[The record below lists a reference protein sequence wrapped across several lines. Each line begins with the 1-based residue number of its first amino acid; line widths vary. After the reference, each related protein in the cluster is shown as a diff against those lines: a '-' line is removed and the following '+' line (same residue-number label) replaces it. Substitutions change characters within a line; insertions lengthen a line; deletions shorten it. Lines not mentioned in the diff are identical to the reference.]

1 MGVFYS
7 QLIRYARLSSKYTDF
22 LIRSK
27 SLVIKLMSQGYRKNE
42 LKKLTSRFFRDKH
55 DILTEYNIPNIEDFL
70 KNIYD

>member
-1 MGVFYS
+1 
-7 QLIRYARLSSKYTDF
+7 
-22 LIRSK
+22 
-27 SLVIKLMSQGYRKNE
+27 MSQGYRKNE